1 MNLFGTDGIRGIA
14 NSDLSPDIAF
24 RLGRA
29 IGLYLSPPGQR
40 LGVGRDT
47 RLSGDMLEASLI
59 AGVTSAGRDIHR
71 IGVITTPGLS
81 FLVKDLD
88 LGGGVMISAS
98 HNPAAYN
105 GLKVLGPDGTKISD
119 DMELLLSAVI
129 LGDAADGP
137 YPTGDAIGT
146 VIPSEVLVDRYVRFL
161 SGIPANR
168 FPGLKVV
175 VDAANGAA
183 SGIAGRVWASLG
195 AEVDLINAA
204 PNGLNIN
211 DRCGSTYPFTIAARV
226 QAIGAAAG
234 FAYDGDGD
242 RCIGV
247 DEKGQVV
254 DGDGLMA
261 ILALDMARKG
271 TLAGN
276 AVVGTVMSN
285 YGFEL
290 CLQEHGISLLRT
302 SVGDRYVL
310 EKMRETGHNLGGE
323 QSGHIIFR
331 DILET
336 GDGMVTSLLIADVL
350 VSSKVALS
358 SLRDVMRII
367 PQVLVNV
374 TADDPK
380 RIAYS
385 EKVTQAVLQVQDEL
399 SGRGRVLVRPSGTEP
414 VVRIMV
420 EAGCQ
425 EEVNF
430 SIQYLKGVIE
440 KERASLEVRQGRS

>member
-29 IGLYLSPPGQR
+29 IGLHLSFGQP
-40 LGVGRDT
+40 LCVGKDT
-47 RLSGDMLEASLI
+47 RKSGDMLEASLI
-59 AGVTSAGRDIHR
+59 AGVTSTGRDILR
-71 IGVITTPGLS
+71 VGVITTSGLS
-81 FLVKDLD
+81 FLVKDLG
-88 LGGGVMISAS
+88 LGGGIMISAS
-98 HNPAAYN
+98 HNPAVYN
-105 GLKVLGPDGTKISD
+105 GLKVLGPDGTKVP
-119 DMELLLSAVI
+119 EETEVLLSTVI
-129 LGDAADGP
+129 RGDAADGP

-146 VIPSEVLVDRYVRFL
+146 VVPSEVLVDRYVRFL

-175 VDAANGAA
+175 VDAANGSA
-183 SGIAGRVWASLG
+183 SSIAGRVWESLG
-195 AEVDLINAA
+195 ATVDLINAS

-211 DRCGSTYPFTIAARV
+211 ERCGSTYPCAMAERV
-226 QAIGAAAG
+226 EAIGAAAG

-323 QSGHIIFR
+323 QSGHIILR

-336 GDGMVTSLLIADVL
+336 GDGMVTSLLVADVL

-358 SLRDVMRII
+358 SLRNVIRSI

-374 TADDPK
+374 AAEDPK

-385 EKVTQAVLQVQDEL
+385 DKVTEAVSQVQAEL
-399 SGRGRVLVRPSGTEP
+399 QGRGRVLVRPSGTEP

-420 EAGCQ
+420 EAVCQ
-425 EEVNF
+425 EEVDS
-430 SIQYLKGVIE
+430 SIQYLKRVIE
-440 KERASLEVRQGRS
+440 KERTSLEGRQVRS